1 MFGLQGV
8 GVLASSSGGAWGGRL
23 AWLPLAAVLLAGLA
37 CAPAAFAEDY
47 RQDADAADHG
57 ERYGYGGQLVQVN
70 GRRMYIRCVG
80 SAPGPLV
87 VMDSGMGGSA
97 PEWFQVQDMLHDI
110 RTCSYDRSGLGY
122 SSATSEPRISSLL
135 AEELHELL
143 QHAGQPGPYILVG
156 HSFGGYN
163 IRYFA
168 GAWPG
173 DVAGMVLVDSSHPE
187 QFERIPSLPGD
198 AEIYRGRPRVD
209 GNVKFRPVVVTQFKG
224 DGMIDFYPPELR
236 ETVRNLMLSRKSMYT
251 GRQEFL
257 GFMHSASEL
266 DWVRFPKDLPL
277 AVVHRGRRVW
287 QQTPIGDSREQEW
300 LKLQEEL
307 AALSSDSL
315 VLEARNSGHMVHM
328 EEPEVVVDAIR
339 WAFRRSCL
347 NRSEAEGSGCSAAQ
361 VWQSP

>member
-1 MFGLQGV
+1 MTYGRAHGGCLAWPLLAAFLQGC
-8 GVLASSSGGAWGGRL
+8 
-23 AWLPLAAVLLAGLA
+23 LA
-37 CAPAAFAEDY
+37 CVPAAFADDQ
-47 RQDADAADHG
+47 RQHAAEAEYG
-57 ERYGYGGQLVQVN
+57 EQYGYGGQLVQVN

-87 VMDSGMGGSA
+87 VMDSGMGGFA
-97 PEWFQVQDMLHDI
+97 PEWFLVQDMLPDI
-110 RTCSYDRSGLGY
+110 RTCSYDRYGLGH

-143 QHAGQPGPYILVG
+143 QHANQPGPYVLVG

-168 GAWPG
+168 GAWP
-173 DVAGMVLVDSSHPE
+173 DAVVGMVLVDSSHPE
-187 QFERIPSLPGD
+187 QFERLPSLPHV
-198 AEIYRGRPRVD
+198 GRRLGHARAK

-224 DGMIDFYPPELR
+224 DGVLGFYPPELQ
-236 ETVRNLMLSRKSMYT
+236 ETVRNLMLSRKSVYT

-266 DWVRFPKDLPL
+266 DWVKFPKDLPL

-287 QQTPIGDSREQEW
+287 QHTPIGDSREQEW
-300 LKLQEEL
+300 RKMQEEL
-307 AALSSDSL
+307 AVLSSDSL

-328 EEPEVVVDAIR
+328 EEPEVVVNAIR
-339 WAFRRSCL
+339 WAFRRSCM
-347 NRSEAEGSGCSAAQ
+347 NQAGAGGGYDCSDAQ
-361 VWQSP
+361 VQ